1 MHSEGHL
8 KCQRRDCINE
18 QLADG
23 IIKRA
28 PWNLLAHGFAALDA
42 ASLAHVIG
50 YRAQTALMI
59 PYGHSLAALCTYR
72 QTLQQSRT
80 FARRA
85 FLAFRAQSLGV
96 VTQTL
101 DILFELIPAYIPL
114 MRVSNQRSP
123 LLGLQFDEGL
133 MAIGME
139 AYMRATKAEGA
150 PV

>member
-1 MHSEGHL
+1 
-8 KCQRRDCINE
+8 
-18 QLADG
+18 
-23 IIKRA
+23 
-28 PWNLLAHGFAALDA
+28 
-42 ASLAHVIG
+42 
-50 YRAQTALMI
+50 MI
-59 PYGHSLAALCTYR
+59 PYGHSLSTLCTYR
-72 QTLQQSRT
+72 QALQQSRT
-80 FARRA
+80 FARQA

-114 MRVSNQRSP
+114 MHVSNQRSP

-150 PV
+150 RIARMM